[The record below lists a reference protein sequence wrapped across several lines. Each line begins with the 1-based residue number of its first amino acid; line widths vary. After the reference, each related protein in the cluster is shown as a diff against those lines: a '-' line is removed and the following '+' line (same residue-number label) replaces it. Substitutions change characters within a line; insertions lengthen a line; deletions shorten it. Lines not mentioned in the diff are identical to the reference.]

1 MILDTVAIAAL
12 AERDEELMDI
22 AGEASVIHLPII
34 ALGEYRCGIDGSR
47 HREKLTRWFRVLI
60 DLHEVLYVDLETL
73 DSYGKIRIELKE
85 AGTPIPAND
94 VWIASLARQYGLK
107 VVSRDTHFDRV
118 RGIQRV
124 SW

>member
-22 AGEASVIHLPII
+22 AGEASVVHLPII
-34 ALGEYRCGIDGSR
+34 ALGEYRFGIDGSR

-73 DSYGKIRIELKE
+73 DSYAKIRIELKE

>member
-34 ALGEYRCGIDGSR
+34 ALGEYRFGIDGSR

-73 DSYGKIRIELKE
+73 DSYAKIRIELKE

-118 RGIQRV
+118 KGIQRV

>member
-34 ALGEYRCGIDGSR
+34 ALGEYRFGIDGSG
-47 HREKLTRWFRVLI
+47 HREKFTRWFRVLI

-73 DSYGKIRIELKE
+73 DSYAKIRIELKE

>member
-1 MILDTVAIAAL
+1 MIFDTVAMAAL

-22 AGEASVIHLPII
+22 ARGASIIHLPII
-34 ALGEYRCGIDGSR
+34 VLGEYRFGIEGSR
-47 HREKLTRWFRVLI
+47 HREKLTRWFSTVI

-73 DSYGKIRIELKE
+73 DSYAKIRSELKE

-94 VWIASLARQYGLK
+94 IWIASLALQYGLR
-107 VVSRDTHFDRV
+107 VVSRDTHFDKV
-118 RGIQRV
+118 RGIQRI

>member
-1 MILDTVAIAAL
+1 MIFDTVAMAAL

-22 AGEASVIHLPII
+22 ARGASIIHLPII
-34 ALGEYRCGIDGSR
+34 ALGEYRFGIERSR
-47 HREKLTRWFRVLI
+47 HREKLTRWFSTVI

-73 DSYGKIRIELKE
+73 DSYAKIRSELKE

-94 VWIASLARQYGLK
+94 IWIASLALQYGLR
-107 VVSRDTHFDRV
+107 VVSRDTHFDKV
-118 RGIQRV
+118 RGIQRI